1 MPSAGARTAWPTA
14 EEMSTAL
21 CVPGFA
27 GERIGAA
34 AEAVGQDAA
43 DRRDRRSRGE
53 ELRLRDELLF
63 EDGEIAA
70 RGGASGSPSCRRRRG
85 TGCRRVSSLRS
96 AADAALARFVE
107 RGDAGDD
114 GQLAGAVF
122 DGVSWSRSDSTDLLN
137 CSLAVCSSLF
147 SRRSLESSWVWEREV
162 KYWTEKNVER
172 QSDEVTRETSEKSR
186 RWDTFNFRNLARA
199 CGTKM
204 IVE

>member
-21 CVPGFA
+21 CVPVLA

-34 AEAVGQDAA
+34 AEAVGEDAA
-43 DRRDRRSRGE
+43 HRGDRRRGGE
-53 ELRLRDELLF
+53 QLRLRHELLF
-63 EDGEIAA
+63 EHREV
-70 RGGASGSPSCRRRRG
+70 ASRRCERKLILS
-85 TGCRRVSSLRS
+85 TSSRYGLPESSVGRS
-96 AADAALARFVE
+96 AADAALARLVE
-107 RGDAGDD
+107 RRDAGDD

-122 DGVSWSRSDSTDLLN
+122 HRVELAAERFDRLAELLVGALELPVFALEFDSS
-137 CSLAVCSSLF
+137 C
-147 SRRSLESSWVWEREV
+147 VWESEV

-172 QSDEVTRETSEKSR
+172 QSEEVTSETIEKSR
-186 RWDTFNFRNLARA
+186 RCDTFNFRNLARA